1 MLAAGGFKIPDSQIA
16 KMSQFKVLWKR
27 PVAMRRIKAKYSK
40 GVFVPQERIYLEEGK
55 EVVVSVGE
63 VVSPASVVES
73 LRASAGGWIG
83 MHDPEHLKRIVY
95 EARIAG
101 SRQIRDL

>member
-1 MLAAGGFKIPDSQIA
+1 
-16 KMSQFKVLWKR
+16 
-27 PVAMRRIKAKYSK
+27 MRKIKAKYSK
-40 GVFVPQERIYLEEGK
+40 GVFVPHERLDLKEGV

-63 VVSPASVVES
+63 FASPDSAVEW

-83 MHDPEHLKRIVY
+83 MHDPTQFKRMIY

-101 SRQIRDL
+101 SRQVRE